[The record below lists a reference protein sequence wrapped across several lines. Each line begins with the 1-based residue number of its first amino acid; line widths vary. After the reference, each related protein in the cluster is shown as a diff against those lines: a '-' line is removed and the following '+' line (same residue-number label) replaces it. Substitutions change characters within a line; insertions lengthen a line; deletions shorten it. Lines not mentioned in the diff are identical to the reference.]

1 MIINS
6 PQEESIHSSWVEV
19 NLFYVFTD
27 KREQRQSQQ
36 YMTKKKKSVAK
47 ANIMPKV

>member
-19 NLFYVFTD
+19 NLYVFTD
-27 KREQRQSQQ
+27 KRERRDSH
-36 YMTKKKKSVAK
+36 SS
-47 ANIMPKV
+47 I